1 MLGDSSGRCIEY
13 SSFDKP
19 IEISKGG
26 HTTRFAYNPSRARYL
41 RTDQNSRGATTITR
55 YLGNV
60 ERITHPNG
68 RLEVKC
74 TLPGGALMRYT
85 LSASGE
91 PAGKTTHY
99 LHTDQLGS
107 PAPIRAA
114 ISQLVAQ
121 MSRSEEHTSELQ

>member
-74 TLPGGALMRYT
+74 TLPGGALMSYT
-85 LSASGE
+85 LSAKIGRASCRERGMNSADSVAE
-91 PAGKTTHY
+91 QNYELTGK
-99 LHTDQLGS
+99 
-107 PAPIRAA
+107 I
-114 ISQLVAQ
+114 
-121 MSRSEEHTSELQ
+121 